1 MVPQKLIFQLPS
13 IEQPAFCSKTT
24 IEMNKKHL
32 FWMIIGCTV
41 PLLLIFFAP
50 ALGLSEGTGLFLFIL
65 AMFACHL
72 FMPHGHGHGH
82 GQASGQGHSHNEKE
96 ETYERHSH

>member
-1 MVPQKLIFQLPS
+1 
-13 IEQPAFCSKTT
+13 
-24 IEMNKKHL
+24 MNKKRL
-32 FWMIIGCTV
+32 FWMIIGCTL

-50 ALGLSEGTGLFLFIL
+50 ALGLGGNTGLFLFIL